1 MKLYLNEPTPAIAGS
16 IMPLIV
22 NLPVFAEELQNAF
35 SEISADI
42 ASFKNN
48 PQCSCARKVQ
58 SFIEQHYDS
67 VFNFLNNFFDK
78 NTSLQQTINSII
90 EGSSFY
96 DVSGKIFEINDTAE
110 AYTDFFNRTI
120 QDRFN
125 FRGFSVTSKGDK
137 LRIFFL

>member
-1 MKLYLNEPTPAIAGS
+1 MELYLNQPTPAIAGS
-16 IMPLIV
+16 IMPLII
-22 NLPVFAEELQNAF
+22 NLPAFAEELQNTF

-42 ASFKNN
+42 ASVKNN

-58 SFIEQHYDS
+58 LFIEQHYNDA
-67 VFNFLNNFFDK
+67 FDCLKNFFDK
-78 NTSLQQTINSII
+78 NASLQQTINSII

-96 DVSGKIFEINDTAE
+96 DVSGKIFEIDDTAE
-110 AYTDFFNRTI
+110 AYANFFNRTI

-125 FRGFSVTSKGDK
+125 FRVFSIISKGDK

>member
-1 MKLYLNEPTPAIAGS
+1 MKLYLNEPTPAIAGA

-22 NLPVFAEELQNAF
+22 NLPAFAEELQNTF
-35 SEISADI
+35 SVIAADI
-42 ASFKNN
+42 MSFKSN

-58 SFIEQHYDS
+58 LFIEEHSSD
-67 VFNFLNNFFDK
+67 VFECLRNFFDK
-78 NTSLQQTINSII
+78 NASLQQTINSIL

-96 DVSGKIFEINDTAE
+96 DVSGKVFEIDDTTE
-110 AYTDFFNRTI
+110 AYTNFSNRAI

-125 FRGFSVTSKGDK
+125 FRSFSVVSKGDK

>member
-22 NLPVFAEELQNAF
+22 NLPVFAEELQSAF

-58 SFIEQHYDS
+58 LFIEKHYES
-67 VFNFLNNFFDK
+67 VFDCLKNFFDK
-78 NTSLQQTINSII
+78 NASLQQTINSII
-90 EGSSFY
+90 ENNSFY
-96 DVSGKIFEINDTAE
+96 DVAGKIFEIDDTDE
-110 AYTDFFNRTI
+110 AYADFYTRLI

-125 FRGFSVTSKGDK
+125 FRSFSVTSKGDK